1 MSVKV
6 MSWVWENGP
15 SDPVERLVLLA
26 LADFADDQ
34 GNCYPSMVG
43 IGEKACVTER
53 GARGIV
59 RRLEAA
65 GWVKTAIGGGR
76 GGKSQYQILMDKP
89 GTAFPETETRNERNP
104 ERDDTKPGTRLHETR
119 NQRSAEPSITIKE
132 PSKSNARDALA
143 AVVPVDLADAFIA
156 HRKAKRSPLTDH
168 AAQLIA
174 KKLADCPDPIG
185 AIEAS
190 IMNGWT
196 GVFPDRS
203 RSGPIDP
210 PPFKPDFSKFGVQ

>member
-1 MSVKV
+1 MSIKV

-26 LADFADDQ
+26 LADFADDH

-43 IGEKACVTER
+43 IGAKACVTER

-59 RRLEAA
+59 RRLEAD

-89 GTAFPETETRNERNP
+89 GTTFPEYETRNVKNP

-119 NQRSAEPSITIKE
+119 NQRSAEPSRTIKE
-132 PSKSNARDALA
+132 PSSNARDALC
-143 AVVPVDLADAFIA
+143 AVLSEEMADAFIA
-156 HRKAKRSPLTDH
+156 HRKAKRAKLTDH

-174 KKLADCPDPIG
+174 AKLSTHPDPD
-185 AIEAS
+185 AVVEQS

-196 GVFPDRS
+196 GVFPDRVTAVA
-203 RSGPIDP
+203 
-210 PPFKPDFSKFGVQ
+210 PFKPDLSKWGVTQ